1 MKVESKPFKI
11 VSIGDL
17 VVDVILSVP
26 QLPVKA
32 AEHQILNGLQL
43 EPGGAGNFLVAG
55 SRLGMEMTALGAIGK
70 DMFSHALLD
79 MLAGENVQVDGLL
92 EQAQGSTTT
101 VFVLEDASRQHVFI
115 GDFGEGDTVHLSEN
129 WKRKIESAEAVQLWG
144 YSLNEGRLI
153 DCVLDAAAYAKRQ
166 GKLIVFDSGPLLAS
180 TKAEH
185 CQKIVE
191 YVSVI
196 LCTEDELP
204 VLGEKCGV
212 EAKPEAFLDLG
223 VAIVCVKHGRDG
235 CKIFTG
241 DGIVEH
247 PGYSVPVLDTN
258 AAGDSFMAAFV
269 YGLLAGWP
277 LEKVAAFANAMGAA
291 KVQKFGSGRQVPTAD
306 ELRKVLRDFDI
317 DVDY

>member
-1 MKVESKPFKI
+1 MKTQSSPFQV

-32 AEHQILNGLQL
+32 AEHQILQGLQM

-115 GDFGEGDTVHLSEN
+115 GDFGDGDTVHLSEN

-153 DCVLDAAAYAKRQ
+153 DCVLDAAAYAKRK
-166 GKLIVFDSGPLLAS
+166 GKLIVFDPGPLLAS

-185 CQKIVE
+185 CRKLVE
-191 YVSVI
+191 NVSVL
-196 LCTEDELP
+196 LCTKDELP

-212 EAKPEAFLDLG
+212 EARPEAFLSLG
-223 VAIVCVKHGRDG
+223 VSKICVKHGQNG
-235 CKIFTG
+235 CKIFSAG
-241 DGIVEH
+241 DMVEH
-247 PGYSVPVLDTN
+247 PGFSVPVVDTN

-277 LEKVAAFANAMGAA
+277 LEQVAVFANAMGAA
-291 KVQKFGSGRQVPTAD
+291 KVQKFGSGRQVPTAE
-306 ELRKVLRDFDI
+306 ELRKVLRDY
-317 DVDY
+317 DVEVDF

>member
-1 MKVESKPFKI
+1 MKTQSSPFQV

-32 AEHQILNGLQL
+32 AEHQILEGLQM

-79 MLAGENVQVDGLL
+79 MLVGENVQVDGLL

-115 GDFGEGDTVHLSEN
+115 GDFGDGNTVHLSED
-129 WKRKIESAEAVQLWG
+129 WKRSMAASDAVQLWG
-144 YSLNEGRLI
+144 YSLNEGRLA
-153 DCVLDAAAYAKRQ
+153 DCVLDAAAYAKEN
-166 GKLIVFDSGPLLAS
+166 GKLIVFDPGPLLAS
-180 TKAEH
+180 AKAEH
-185 CQKIVE
+185 CRTVVE
-191 YVSVI
+191 NVSLI

-212 EAKPEAFLDLG
+212 EAKPEAFLNLG
-223 VAIVCVKHGRDG
+223 VSIVCVKHGQDG
-235 CKIFTG
+235 CQIFTA
-241 DGIVEH
+241 DGMVEH
-247 PGYSVPVLDTN
+247 PGFSVPVVDTN

-291 KVQKFGSGRQVPTAD
+291 KVQKFGSGRQVPTVD
-306 ELRKVLRDFDI
+306 ELRKVLRDFDV
-317 DVDY
+317 DVEF